1 MVSTRSIARSDL
13 PEVVAFI
20 AQLQADPAHYIGYL
34 DTDVDALTEQLCHLE
49 PLGLDGVIAATRA
62 GRLVGVLAADWDT
75 DPARVWWH
83 GPLVDDAEHS
93 GTTADA
99 LYEHACTLL
108 PAGGLEQE
116 LFIDARNEHIGAFA
130 RRHGFDRERS
140 SAILTRQLDGLP
152 PIREIDEVMI
162 RPLADADRNAV
173 AVLHQQ
179 LFAGAHRSGARL
191 DEGDQRFVLVAM
203 RGDEIMGYLAAER
216 QEDGQG
222 YLDFLGVPSVARGR
236 GIGERLIVEVC
247 HHLRDAGSDRIHL
260 TVREDNR
267 GARRL
272 YGRLGFEHERIG
284 VPWRRR
290 RRIR

>member
-20 AQLQADPAHYIGYL
+20 ARLQADPTQYIGYL
-34 DTDVDALTEQLCHLE
+34 DTDADAIREQLPACE
-49 PLGLDGVIAATRA
+49 PLGLDGVIAATRE
-62 GRLVGVLAADWDT
+62 GRLVGVLGTDWDT

-83 GPLVDDAEHS
+83 GPLVDDDQWDA
-93 GTTADA
+93 TADA
-99 LYEHACTLL
+99 LYAHACALL
-108 PAGGLEQE
+108 PTGGLEQE
-116 LFIDARNEHIGAFA
+116 LFVDARNERIGAFA

-140 SAILTRQLDGLP
+140 SAILTRQLEELP
-152 PIREIDEVMI
+152 SIREVEGVVV
-162 RPLADADRNAV
+162 RPMADTERNAV
-173 AVLHQQ
+173 AALHQQ
-179 LFAGAHRSGARL
+179 LFAGAHRPGARL
-191 DEGDQRFVLVAM
+191 DEGAQRFVLVAM
-203 RGDEIMGYLAAER
+203 RGDELVGYLAAER

-222 YLDFLGVPSVARGR
+222 YLDFLGVPSTARGD
-236 GIGERLIVEVC
+236 GIGERLIAEVC

-260 TVREDNR
+260 TVREDNH

-284 VPWRRR
+284 VPWRRP